1 LFDVA
6 IPVDTAAFKKA
17 VVHHALAQEKK
28 CDCQDDKKQELS
40 NPKPAR
46 PFSRGDCFIRV
57 RCHVSYLSAKSGDCH
72 GIAIERLAVM
82 PEIA

>member
-6 IPVDTAAFKKA
+6 VPVDTAAFKKA

-28 CDCQDDKKQELS
+28 YDCQSDKKQELS
-40 NPKPAR
+40 NSKPAR
-46 PFSRGDCFIRV
+46 PFSCGGSFIRV
-57 RCHVSYLSAKSGDCH
+57 RCQVSYLSAMSGACH
-72 GIAIERLAVM
+72 GIATELLTMM